1 MRFLKI
7 IIPVLTLFVTGVQ
20 QINAQEISREDK
32 KKIKVQEE
40 EIRANEEMLMSGVKG
55 LERIKARLEKDKT
68 KKRLTK
74 KEVERKSKIIR
85 SVETRLDRLNTK
97 IATQKEELNT
107 LKKGLNIKVE
117 EEIVEKTV
125 IASGG
130 TQSVIDEE
138 KAKEI
143 NERAQKLKAAREKL
157 AKEIKESE
165 AAYLKQQKE
174 LREKNLALAKLDS
187 ELKQE
192 EKVIEGGE
200 KLSEKNKQKIKD
212 YEVEISMTQ
221 EMAASVR
228 EDLNKKKQKVEAA
241 VSTGKLSKVGL
252 QRRKSIIRKIEKKL
266 NKMEREIEKKKEAI
280 QKLKGA

>member
-1 MRFLKI
+1 MKFLKI
-7 IIPVLTLFVTGVQ
+7 IIPALTLFITGVQ
-20 QINAQEISREDK
+20 QINAQEVSREDK

-55 LERIKARLEKDKT
+55 LERIKARLEKDKA
-68 KKRLTK
+68 KNRLTP
-74 KEVERKSKIIR
+74 KELERKSKIIR

-97 IATQKEELNT
+97 IAEQKKELNT
-107 LKKGLNIKVE
+107 FKKGLHIK
-117 EEIVEKTV
+117 VEKTV
-125 IASGG
+125 VASGG
-130 TQSVIDEE
+130 TQSVVDEE
-138 KAKEI
+138 KAQEI
-143 NERAQKLKAAREKL
+143 NERALKLKAAREKL

-192 EKVIEGGE
+192 EKAIEGGE

-228 EDLNKKKQKVEAA
+228 EDLNNKKQKVATAVAA
-241 VSTGKLSKVGL
+241 GKLSKVGL